1 MNERVRREDASDKL
15 DGRART
21 AHESTA
27 CALRAGLGSLHII
40 RKEGGTNS
48 QRTQLTQSYAFGPN
62 QLTGTLEG
70 SHATRIRLAQKSLS
84 ITVSLNLSYSSP
96 NIVDVRLTGFIIQG
110 D

>member
-15 DGRART
+15 DERART

-48 QRTQLTQSYAFGPN
+48 QRTQLTQSHASGPN

-84 ITVSLNLSYSSP
+84 ITLPLS
-96 NIVDVRLTGFIIQG
+96 
-110 D
+110 